1 MSLVESVLN
10 TIIAELELVYLMEKL
25 TEQLKNE
32 KKTKIHS
39 RFNHF
44 QVLPSARAFMFKMK
58 T

>member
-1 MSLVESVLN
+1 MESVLN